1 MSERTPPQRDEQPPA
16 SGHRASGGN
25 DALNAD
31 DTHAARGVD
40 ENTRVEGPEHD
51 AKAVYQQPDGT
62 PKATG
67 RTLVESV
74 ATVRIDCTNA
84 PNDRVM
90 IHIEHPDHDRGARSF
105 PRSPESSSV
114 ASVIRSHLRTE
125 IDAEL
130 ARVEVIDT
138 VGLGLVETALL
149 PRRSTISSPNASKP
163 AVEVTGA

>member
-1 MSERTPPQRDEQPPA
+1 MSEPETPQRDEQPPRHPDTGLPVGTTHSTPTIRTSPAA
-16 SGHRASGGN
+16 S
-25 DALNAD
+25 
-31 DTHAARGVD
+31 
-40 ENTRVEGPEHD
+40 TRTPHVEGPEHD

-90 IHIEHPDHDRGARSF
+90 IHIEHPNHDRGVRCF
-105 PRSPESSSV
+105 PRSPEASSV
-114 ASVIRSHLRTE
+114 ASVIRSHLRTQ

-138 VGLGLVETALL
+138 VGLGLTEAALL
-149 PRRSTISSPNASKP
+149 PRRSTISSPNAAP
-163 AVEVTGA
+163 VVEVTGA

>member
-1 MSERTPPQRDEQPPA
+1 MSEPETPQRDEQPLDDT
-16 SGHRASGGN
+16 GHRASGGN

-31 DTHAARGVD
+31 DTHVARGVD
-40 ENTRVEGPEHD
+40 ENTPRQGPEHD

-90 IHIEHPDHDRGARSF
+90 IHIEHPE
-105 PRSPESSSV
+105 PRS
-114 ASVIRSHLRTE
+114 
-125 IDAEL
+125 
-130 ARVEVIDT
+130 
-138 VGLGLVETALL
+138 
-149 PRRSTISSPNASKP
+149 RRSVFLPVARGVVDRVRDP
-163 AVEVTGA
+163 VAPPDRD

>member
-90 IHIEHPDHDRGARSF
+90 IHIEHPE
-105 PRSPESSSV
+105 PRSRRPE
-114 ASVIRSHLRTE
+114 
-125 IDAEL
+125 
-130 ARVEVIDT
+130 
-138 VGLGLVETALL
+138 LL
-149 PRRSTISSPNASKP
+149 PIARGVVGRIRDPVAP
-163 AVEVTGA
+163 PDRD

>member
-1 MSERTPPQRDEQPPA
+1 VVVAPDLFTAYAACTQTGLTGTTPMSEPRHPRDEQPPA

-31 DTHAARGVD
+31 DTHVARGVD

-90 IHIEHPDHDRGARSF
+90 IHIEHPTTIEAPGASPDHQSRR
-105 PRSPESSSV
+105 
-114 ASVIRSHLRTE
+114 RSH
-125 IDAEL
+125 
-130 ARVEVIDT
+130 
-138 VGLGLVETALL
+138 
-149 PRRSTISSPNASKP
+149 P
-163 AVEVTGA
+163 